1 VTDRVLGGV
10 NFRKNKKNCLNLC
23 ATKFYPNLLASHPKF
38 SIKIKPNKNYI
49 QNYGK
54 ILELD
59 LFEFYLELNVCGLN
73 LKVIQIQISKRN
85 YFQTPF
91 KTLTSNLGLNPAIEV
106 LRRPLNPWRWR
117 S

>member
-73 LKVIQIQISKRN
+73 LNVFK
-85 YFQTPF
+85 FQTLKETIF
-91 KTLTSNLGLNPAIEV
+91 KTLLKH
-106 LRRPLNPWRWR
+106 
-117 S
+117 